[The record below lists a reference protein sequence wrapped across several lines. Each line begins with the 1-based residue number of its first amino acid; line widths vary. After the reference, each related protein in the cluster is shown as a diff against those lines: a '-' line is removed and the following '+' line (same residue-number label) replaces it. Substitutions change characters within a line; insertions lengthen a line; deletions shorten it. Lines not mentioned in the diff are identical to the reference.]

1 MKNLTIPTAS
11 EMTLTAVCAALGDP
25 VRMKIAQCLARSGEK
40 NCSGFEVEHLSKS
53 TLSHHIKTLRESGL
67 IRPRIQGKEH
77 FYSLRKEEL
86 DERFPGLVALL
97 LAEES

>member
-1 MKNLTIPTAS
+1 MKNPTIPAAS

-25 VRMKIAQCLARSGEK
+25 VRMKIARCLARSGEK
-40 NCSGFEVEHLSKS
+40 NCSGFEVDHLSKS
-53 TLSHHIKTLRESGL
+53 TLSHHIKILRESGL

-77 FYSLRKEEL
+77 FYSLRREEL

-97 LAEES
+97 LAEET